1 METKDAC
8 EPPPL
13 PLKALEGDPVF
24 ENEYLFGFDDILVFS
39 EEMLLK
45 SHFNG

>member
-24 ENEYLFGFDDILVFS
+24 ENDAYLVLMTF
-39 EEMLLK
+39 
-45 SHFNG
+45 